1 MNHTLHSD
9 VMLPGT
15 YLRLRRAAHGLTT
28 RDLARQLI
36 ALPLARP
43 GPVAIF
49 VNRMAARLHDAETG
63 AEHLLPAQAALVAQ
77 IVPFEPQVYE
87 RLIALT
93 AAPGLSLPVP
103 QLCRVCACSWHMA
116 CVDRSG
122 APCSW
127 CEDDSTMCTR
137 CESRIRSFA
146 TSLFRFAH
154 GPMPTSAAEL
164 RSAAHAHGVR
174 L

>member
-1 MNHTLHSD
+1 MNHTPHSD

-15 YLRLRRAAHGLTT
+15 YLRLRRAAHGLAT
-28 RDLARQLI
+28 RDLARQLV

-43 GPVAIF
+43 GPTSIF
-49 VNRMAARLHDAETG
+49 VNWMAARLHDAETG
-63 AEHLLPAQAALVAQ
+63 AEHLLPSQAALVAQ

-122 APCSW
+122 TPCSW
-127 CEDDSTMCTR
+127 CEDDSTLCTR
-137 CESRIRSFA
+137 CESRIRSYA
-146 TSLFRFAH
+146 ASVFRFPH
-154 GPMPTSAAEL
+154 GPIPTGA
-164 RSAAHAHGVR
+164 AAHTNGGHR
-174 L
+174 